1 MAKAPTVDAAP
12 ASDLSEGLELL
23 RTLAHAG
30 TDLLRDLS
38 TEPRSTSRPAPSLG
52 RSRTSAG
59 ALLPLLPLMAASAAN
74 NSLTRPLGVRR
85 SRHVDPVISLV
96 ASTAAAHADAPS
108 TATAPGSNEA
118 MQADDEVLSTER
130 MKGGIGE
137 LGSKLS
143 AQLGAALNP
152 MLSVLHG
159 NNKLFD
165 AIKAIGTLIATA
177 LRQKFNAPPRP
188 GEDRDP
194 QAALLSA
201 QEEAARYIG
210 TDFVATLIAAIAPG
224 NTAVMRATC
233 HHPAQPQ
240 AMALTAGERVR
251 AG

>member
-30 TDLLRDLS
+30 TDMLRDSS
-38 TEPRSTSRPAPSLG
+38 TEPRATSRPAPSLG

-74 NSLTRPLGVRR
+74 NSLARPLRVN
-85 SRHVDPVISLV
+85 RHVDPVISLV
-96 ASTAAAHADAPS
+96 ASTAAAHADES
-108 TATAPGSNEA
+108 SDATAPGSDQV
-118 MQADDEVLSTER
+118 MQADDEVLGAER

-137 LGSKLS
+137 LGSALS

-152 MLSVLHG
+152 MLSVLQG
-159 NNKLFD
+159 NSKLFD
-165 AIKAIGTLIATA
+165 AIKAMGILVATA

-210 TDFVATLIAAIAPG
+210 TDLVAMLIAAIAPG
-224 NTAVMRATC
+224 SKLSVMRIIC
-233 HHPAQPQ
+233 HHPA
-240 AMALTAGERVR
+240 RSR
-251 AG
+251 AVWH